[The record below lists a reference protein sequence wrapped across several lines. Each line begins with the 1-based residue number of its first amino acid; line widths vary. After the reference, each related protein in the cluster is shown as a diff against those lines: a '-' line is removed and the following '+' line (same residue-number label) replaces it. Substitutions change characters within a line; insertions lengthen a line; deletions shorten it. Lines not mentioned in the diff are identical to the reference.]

1 MDKPS
6 STDNFDLD
14 LDFSQGT
21 PQSLPE
27 VIETPQ
33 APKIQTHRFSFSGT
47 AEEYFR
53 IWIVNIFLSIVTLGI
68 YYAWAKVRTRQYFYA
83 NTQLAGYNFE
93 YLGNPRAI
101 LKGNLIVAGG
111 FLLFYVVQNF
121 VPFLSI
127 GAGVLFFAVYPFLLY
142 SSMRFLAANSAYRN
156 IRFRFHGTLGQSYVN
171 YMLLPALTPFTL
183 GLLFPYATFRQR
195 QYLFGNAALGKSRS
209 HFKGE
214 SGSFYSIYLMAAG
227 LAVGMFLIFGV
238 VAVAIGVGA
247 AFTLGDGLNDPAA
260 LLPVIVPLYGLLILG
275 WLALQQFLSTRIANY
290 CWNASKLEGNIGF
303 ISSLKARDMIKLRIT
318 NTLAIFFSLGLLIP
332 WAKVR
337 YTRYVLANLVL
348 VSYGD
353 LDDFVA
359 DKADSE
365 NAIGD
370 AATDFFNIEIGL

>member
-1 MDKPS
+1 MDKPPS
-6 STDNFDLD
+6 DSFDLD
-14 LDFSQGT
+14 LDFSRET
-21 PQSLPE
+21 PEGLPQ
-27 VIETPQ
+27 VIEVPKPQ
-33 APKIQTHRFSFSGT
+33 IQTHRFSFSGT

-53 IWIVNIFLSIVTLGI
+53 IWIVNIFLSILTLGI

-93 YLGNPRAI
+93 YLGNPLAI

-121 VPFLSI
+121 VPFLSV
-127 GAGVLFFAVYPFLLY
+127 GAGALFFLVYPFLLY

-156 IRFRFHGTLGQSYVN
+156 IRFRFRGTLGQSYFN

-195 QYLFGNAALGKSRS
+195 QYLFGNAALGKSRNR
-209 HFKGE
+209 FKGE
-214 SGSFYSIYLMAAG
+214 SGSFYGIYLMAVG
-227 LAVGMFLIFGV
+227 LGAVMGV
-238 VAVAIGVGA
+238 VLVAVAIAIGIGA
-247 AFTLGDGLNDPAA
+247 AFMGGGNRNDPAA
-260 LLPVIVPLYGLLILG
+260 LLPVIVPIYGLLVLG
-275 WLALQQFLSTRIANY
+275 WLALQQFVSTRIANY
-290 CWNASKLEGNIGF
+290 CWNESKLEGDIGF
-303 ISSLKARDMIKLRIT
+303 ISTLKVWDMIKLRIT

-337 YTRYVLANLVL
+337 YTKYVLANLAL

-353 LDDFVA
+353 LDHFVA
-359 DKADSE
+359 DKADHE